1 VCVCIY
7 IYIRCGHC
15 VNVAILFIAKRIG
28 SLNEC
33 CLLLFNWFWLL
44 QYSYVGQV
52 SVYMSNWVEV
62 LTHTSCW
69 LCLVV
74 LLPEV
79 DVWEANWVWK
89 FCALKYSTVLFF
101 FLHCKFTICNVD
113 FMSSKVRLP
122 LFEAICIVPGCL
134 ILIHHLSWWMFQGL
148 ISFSGNRMPSWLS

>member
-1 VCVCIY
+1 VCVCVCVY

-15 VNVAILFIAKRIG
+15 VNVATFFIAKRIG

-101 FLHCKFTICNVD
+101 LFALQIYNLQCWFYELKSSTSFVWSHLHCTWMLD
-113 FMSSKVRLP
+113 FDTSSELMDV
-122 LFEAICIVPGCL
+122 
-134 ILIHHLSWWMFQGL
+134 
-148 ISFSGNRMPSWLS
+148 SGSDFIFWK